1 MIPLRDNISSRTF
14 PVVNYALIAANL
26 VCFLYQ
32 LSLGQHMDRFVLAWG
47 MVPANVVGYH
57 GHGPLATFT
66 PVITAMFLH
75 GGWLHVL
82 GNMLYLYIFGDNVED
97 RMGHGRYLVFY
108 LLCGICAAA
117 TQLWSAPAARIPMVG
132 ASGAIAGVMGAY
144 FCLYPR
150 ARIVTLIFLFI
161 IIDFVEVP
169 AFFFLAFWFLLQ
181 FINGAVS
188 SSSQGGVA
196 WWAHI
201 GGFAGGIALLF
212 FFKKPRRSLL

>member
-1 MIPLRDNISSRTF
+1 MIPLRDNIASRTL
-14 PVVNYALIAANL
+14 PIINYALIGANL
-26 VCFLYQ
+26 ICFLYQ
-32 LSLGQHMDRFVLAWG
+32 LSLGPHLDKFVLAWG
-47 MVPANVVGYH
+47 MVPVKLLNYQGGVFIDS
-57 GHGPLATFT
+57 FT
-66 PVITAMFLH
+66 PVITSMFLH
-75 GGWLHVL
+75 GGWLHFL

-117 TQLWSAPAARIPMVG
+117 AQLWAAPASRIPMVG

-161 IIDFVEVP
+161 FIEFIEVP

-181 FINGAVS
+181 FINGAIS

-201 GGFAGGIALLF
+201 GGFAGGIVLLF
-212 FFKKPRRSLL
+212 FFKKRT

>member
-1 MIPLRDNISSRTF
+1 MIPLRDNIPSRTV
-14 PVVNYALIAANL
+14 PIVNYALIGANI

-32 LSLGQHMDRFVLAWG
+32 LSLGPRLDRFVLTWG
-47 MVPANVVGYH
+47 MVPAQMLSSH
-57 GHGPLATFT
+57 GGINLTGLTTA
-66 PVITAMFLH
+66 ITSMFLH
-75 GGWLHVL
+75 AGWLHVL

-97 RMGHGRYLVFY
+97 RMGHCRYLLFY

-117 TQLWSAPAARIPMVG
+117 AQLWAAPASRIPMVG

-150 ARIVTLIFLFI
+150 ARIVMLVFLFI
-161 IIDFVEVP
+161 FIDFIEVP
-169 AFFFLAFWFLLQ
+169 AFFFIAFWFLLQ
-181 FINGAVS
+181 FLSGALS

-201 GGFAGGIALLF
+201 GGFAGGIVLLLF
-212 FFKKPRRSLL
+212 FKKRR